1 MLERYAYLLWKYQAF
16 CKFIAGTR
24 HGRRYQEQVLL
35 EKIRR
40 NAASDFGRAHGL
52 GLVRNVNDFRRQVPI
67 TDYEYYRPWIEK
79 VKAGKWEAM
88 FGPGTKVLMFALT
101 SGTTGQPKLVPVTNH
116 FFREYRRGWQLWGVK
131 LYWDH
136 KDLVYKK
143 TLKLASDWR
152 QFFTPG
158 GTPCGAI
165 SGLVGHTAPLLARLR
180 FALPQCVTEIHSA
193 DAKHYVALRL
203 GLACR
208 KVGLVGTANPS
219 TLVEFARLADKEAEH
234 LIRDIH
240 NGTLR
245 EDLNIPWGLR
255 KRLQPYFGR
264 PQPGR
269 ARELEGIVNET
280 GRLDLS
286 AAWPQLSVL
295 AVWTGGPV
303 RIFLPLLEKYYGRRA
318 IRDHGL
324 SASEGHLT
332 IPFEDHSSSGIL
344 EYCHHFF
351 EFIPVEERNSSQPT
365 VLLAHELE
373 IGGEYYILLTT
384 SSGFY
389 RYDIRD
395 VVRCTGFIHD
405 VPLLEFLNKGA
416 HFANFTGEKLS
427 EHQVVAAVEAAF
439 GRLGIPLQ
447 TFILAPVMGD
457 RPRYVLLLEPG
468 PTAGR
473 EAELAA
479 AVNAE
484 LARLN
489 CEYANRL
496 ETHRLDPVVVQY
508 VPWGTWAV
516 LRRLRTQERGNF
528 EEYKHPCLVAD
539 LDFVSRISHL
549 MATGAGRCENAE
561 LHHRD
566 NAQIAVPH
574 VTQKIESASVSP

>member
-1 MLERYAYLLWKYQAF
+1 MVERYAYLFWKYQAF
-16 CKFIAGTR
+16 RAFVNNAR
-24 HGRRYQEQVLL
+24 RGRWYQEQVLL
-35 EKIRR
+35 RKVRR
-40 NAASDFGRAHGL
+40 HASSEFGRAHGFAHIRT
-52 GLVRNVNDFRRQVPI
+52 VSDFRKQVPI

-79 VKAGKWEAM
+79 LKAGKWDAM
-88 FGPGTKVLMFALT
+88 YGPGTKVLMFALT
-101 SGTTGQPKLVPVTNH
+101 SGTTGQPKYIPITNH
-116 FFREYRRGWQLWGVK
+116 FFREYCRGWQLWGVK

-152 QFFTPG
+152 QFYTPG

-165 SGLVGHTAPLLARLR
+165 SGLVGHTAPFLARLR

-203 GLACR
+203 GLACPR
-208 KVGLVGTANPS
+208 IGLIGTANPS
-219 TLVEFARLADKEAEH
+219 TLVEFARLAQREAEH
-234 LIRDIH
+234 LIRDIY
-240 NGTLR
+240 NGSLR
-245 EDLNIPWGLR
+245 ADLSIPWNIRQKLR
-255 KRLQPYFGR
+255 PYFR
-264 PQPGR
+264 RRDPAR
-269 ARELEGIVNET
+269 ARQLERIVEQI

-286 AAWPQLSVL
+286 RAWPELSVI

-303 RIFLPLLEKYYGRRA
+303 RIFLPLVEKYYGKQA

-324 SASEGHLT
+324 SASEGHMT
-332 IPFEDHSSSGIL
+332 VPYEDHSSSGIL

-351 EFIPVEERNSSQPT
+351 EFIPVEERTSLQPT

-373 IGGEYYILLTT
+373 VGRDYYILLTT

-395 VVRCTGFIHD
+395 VVRCTGYLDD
-405 VPLLEFLNKGA
+405 VPLIEFLNKGA

-427 EHQVVAAVEAAF
+427 ESQVVEAVETAF
-439 GRLGIPLQ
+439 RQLGIPPQ
-447 TFILAPVMGD
+447 PFTLAPAIAD

-468 PTAGR
+468 QTERR

-479 AVNAE
+479 AVNAQ

-496 ETHRLDPVVVQY
+496 ETHRLDPITVQY
-508 VPWGTWAV
+508 VPPGTWA
-516 LRRLRTQERGNF
+516 RLRQLHTQERGNF

-539 LDFVSRISHL
+539 LDFIDRVTKSTI
-549 MATGAGRCENAE
+549 AAGQEGCQTK
-561 LHHRD
+561 LHHHLEDHLVLSQLNLQAEGWR
-566 NAQIAVPH
+566 
-574 VTQKIESASVSP
+574 